1 MTGRIL
7 KHLHPD
13 QKVRVQGFEKIE
25 KPFTGYFDL
34 VISNIPFGDV
44 AVFDPEFTGSHD
56 PARRSAAK
64 TIHQLFLSEEP
75 RHGARGRHCG
85 VHHLAR
91 GARMPRPTRPYAS
104 I

>member
-1 MTGRIL
+1 MAFEKDLMTGRIL

-44 AVFDPEFTGSHD
+44 AVFDPEFTAATTLQGV
-56 PARRSAAK
+56 PPRRRYT
-64 TIHQLFLSEEP
+64 TISF
-75 RHGARGRHCG
+75 
-85 VHHLAR
+85 
-91 GARMPRPTRPYAS
+91 
-104 I
+104 